1 MGRSANIVSR
11 SRYFLQINLSRKR
24 QFLRAEALAFASHY
38 TYQREFDVVSDKY
51 IGQAKPGL
59 RSLGQSER
67 NQAKAT
73 FEAAKQT
80 EREVYYEFESQPS
93 QQVIEKL
100 REYEQRYKV
109 KLNIDIKK

>member
-1 MGRSANIVSR
+1 MAEKLGGESR
-11 SRYFLQINLSRKR
+11 VKFNSDS
-24 QFLRAEALAFASHY
+24 S
-38 TYQREFDVVSDKY
+38 QREFDAVSDKY

-59 RSLGQSER
+59 QSLGQKER

-80 EREVYYEFESQPS
+80 GREVYYEFSSQPS
-93 QQVIEKL
+93 QNVINKL
-100 REYEQRYKV
+100 RGYEKRYGV

>member
-1 MGRSANIVSR
+1 LGRVNKPDAGADQ
-11 SRYFLQINLSRKR
+11 L
-24 QFLRAEALAFASHY
+24 AEKLGGEPRVKFNSDP
-38 TYQREFDVVSDKY
+38 YQREFDAVSDKY

-59 RSLGQSER
+59 KSLGQSER

-80 EREVYYEFESQPS
+80 GREVYYEFESQPS
-93 QQVIEKL
+93 QNVIEKL
-100 REYEQRYKV
+100 REYEQRYEV